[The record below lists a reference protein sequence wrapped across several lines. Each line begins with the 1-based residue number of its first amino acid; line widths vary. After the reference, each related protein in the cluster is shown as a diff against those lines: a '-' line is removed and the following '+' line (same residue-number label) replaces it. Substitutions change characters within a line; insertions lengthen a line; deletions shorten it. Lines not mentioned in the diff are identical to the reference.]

1 MRAAVMSLFN
11 ISACNIHKYAAK
23 QKKHIKIEKKMK
35 KSLAE
40 RKNLL
45 TFADEIKDNSK

>member
-1 MRAAVMSLFN
+1 MQQN
-11 ISACNIHKYAAK
+11 
-23 QKKHIKIEKKMK
+23 KKNTLKLKKMK
-35 KSLAE
+35 KNLAE